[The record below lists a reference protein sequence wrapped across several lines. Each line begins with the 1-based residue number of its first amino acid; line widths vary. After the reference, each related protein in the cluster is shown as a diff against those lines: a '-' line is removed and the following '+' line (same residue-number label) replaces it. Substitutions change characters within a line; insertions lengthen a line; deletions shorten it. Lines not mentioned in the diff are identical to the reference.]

1 MAKPEQW
8 RKKSVVIEAIQWTG
22 GNAVTLLDWIKPEAR
37 QEGAVIVIPTLEG
50 DHEASL
56 GDWIIKG
63 VAGEFYPCKPDI
75 FTMTY
80 ERASPTVK
88 VKPLVWTQVASSVY
102 DAPAGGYRIFHHGPD
117 GAVGSCNIHGPT
129 AFFAMRSN
137 LEAAKAAAQADYEAR
152 IRSQVDVT
160 PAPTMAEAAKVLA
173 DAIDRMTNAEYLDAA
188 YELDK
193 ALQTHDR
200 GKAASALRRI
210 AEARHD

>member
-80 ERASPTVK
+80 ERASPAMTDLL
-88 VKPLVWTQVASSVY
+88 PCPFCGHRAETQQYGLRTEAWAVWCVECNAQMESISTEAE
-102 DAPAGGYRIFHHGPD
+102 AITAWNRRALPA
-117 GAVGSCNIHGPT
+117 
-129 AFFAMRSN
+129 
-137 LEAAKAAAQADYEAR
+137 
-152 IRSQVDVT
+152 VT
-160 PAPTMAEAAKVLA
+160 PAPTLAEAAKVLA
-173 DAIDRMTNAEYLDAA
+173 DAIDRMTDAEYLDAA

>member
-22 GNAVTLLDWIKPEAR
+22 SNAVTLLDWIKPEAR

-80 ERASPTVK
+80 ERASPAVIHEEQNTPDRVAFWNWL
-88 VKPLVWTQVASSVY
+88 PLAYLDGHLGAEPKFTKYNMEVAH
-102 DAPAGGYRIFHHGPD
+102 AAGWQH
-117 GAVGSCNIHGPT
+117 A
-129 AFFAMRSN
+129 
-137 LEAAKAAAQADYEAR
+137 LEQR
-152 IRSQVDVT
+152 
-160 PAPTMAEAAKVLA
+160 PAPTLAEAVKMLA
-173 DAIDRMTNAEYLDAA
+173 DAIDRMTEDEYLDAA
-188 YELDK
+188 YEVDE

-200 GKAASALRRI
+200 GKAAAALRRI
-210 AEARHD
+210 AEGEA